1 MKAVPQ
7 TVPGRPRIL
16 IIGGGYVG
24 MYTAIRLLKKL
35 RDAEATVTVVDPRSY
50 MTYQPFLPEA
60 AAGSIQPRHV
70 VVPLRRV
77 LRGAEIVTG
86 MVSRLDHERRVA
98 VLQPLE
104 GSAYEVEYDQVI
116 VAVGSVSRTLP
127 IPGLA
132 EVGIGFKNVEEA
144 IELRNRVIEC
154 LDIAESTRDADIR
167 RRNLNFVVVGGGYAG
182 IEALAELED
191 MARYATRYYRTIDE
205 DDLRWVLVEASNR
218 ILPEVGEDMGRYTLA
233 ELRRRGIECYLETRL
248 ESCVGGQVVLSDGT
262 ELPTETLV
270 WTAGV
275 KPSPLVQHT
284 GFALDDRGRLVGTAK
299 LQVAGVDDAWVS
311 GDSGA
316 IPDLT
321 GPPGAICTPSAQHA
335 VRQAKVLADNVIAR
349 IRGFEPREY
358 RHKHAGS
365 VASLGLYKGVA
376 QVYGIKLKGF
386 PAWFMHRTYHMS
398 RVPTFA
404 RKLQVVVDWTQAFFF
419 RREIVSLWGMHEPFK
434 EFAEAAAPEPKTEP
448 TPKPLATP

>member
-1 MKAVPQ
+1 MTAGPSTSPQ
-7 TVPGRPRIL
+7 APRIL

-24 MYTAIRLLKKL
+24 MYTALRLLKKL
-35 RDAEATVTVVDPRSY
+35 RDGEATVTVIDPRSY

-86 MVSRLDHERRVA
+86 MVTRLDHPRRVA
-98 VLQPLE
+98 VVQPLE
-104 GSAYEVEYDQVI
+104 GGPYELTYDQVV

-132 EVGIGFKNVEEA
+132 EVGTGFKNVEEA
-144 IELRNRVIEC
+144 IQLRNRVIEC
-154 LDIAESTRDADIR
+154 LDIAESTRDEDIR

-182 IEALAELED
+182 IEALGELED
-191 MARYATRYYRTIDE
+191 MARYATRYYRTINRSDM
-205 DDLRWVLVEASNR
+205 RWVLVEASDR
-218 ILPEVGEDMGRYTLA
+218 ILPEVGQDMGTYTLDQ
-233 ELRRRGIECYLETRL
+233 LRERGIECYLQTRL
-248 ESCVGGQVVLSDGT
+248 ESCLGGQVVLSNGT
-262 ELPTETLV
+262 ELPSETIV

-275 KPSPLVQHT
+275 KPNPLVEAT
-284 GFALDDRGRLVGTAK
+284 GFTLDDRSRVVGTA
-299 LQVAGVDDAWVS
+299 LLSVEGIPGAWVAG
-311 GDSGA
+311 DSAA

-335 VRQAKVLADNVIAR
+335 VRQAKVLADNVIATV
-349 IRGFEPREY
+349 RGFQPRQY
-358 RHKHAGS
+358 SHKHAGS

-398 RVPTFA
+398 RVPTLA
-404 RKLQVVVDWTQAFFF
+404 RKLQVVVDWTQALFF
-419 RREIVSLWGMHEPFK
+419 RREIVSLWSMHEPFK
-434 EFAEAAAPEPKTEP
+434 EFTEAATPTTPPAPAP
-448 TPKPLATP
+448 TQNEA

>member
-1 MKAVPQ
+1 MTAGPS
-7 TVPGRPRIL
+7 TSPPAPRIL

-24 MYTAIRLLKKL
+24 MYTALRLLKKL
-35 RDAEATVTVVDPRSY
+35 RDGEATVTVIDPRSY

-86 MVSRLDHERRVA
+86 MVTRLDHPRRVA
-98 VLQPLE
+98 VVQPLE
-104 GSAYEVEYDQVI
+104 GGPYELSYDQVV

-132 EVGIGFKNVEEA
+132 EAGTGFKNVEEA
-144 IELRNRVIEC
+144 IQLRNRVIEC
-154 LDIAESTRDADIR
+154 LDIAESTRDEDIR

-182 IEALAELED
+182 IEALGELED
-191 MARYATRYYRTIDE
+191 MARYATRYYRTISR
-205 DDLRWVLVEASNR
+205 DDMRWVLVEASDR
-218 ILPEVGEDMGRYTLA
+218 ILPEVGEDMGRYTL
-233 ELRRRGIECYLETRL
+233 EQLRERGIECYLQTRL
-248 ESCVGGQVVLSDGT
+248 ESCVAGQVVLSNGT
-262 ELPTETLV
+262 ELASETIV

-275 KPSPLVQHT
+275 KPSPLVEAT
-284 GFALDDRGRLVGTAK
+284 GFTLDERNRIVGTVHLA
-299 LQVAGVDDAWVS
+299 VDGAPGAWAS
-311 GDSGA
+311 GDSAA

-321 GPPGAICTPSAQHA
+321 GPPGAVCTPSAQHA
-335 VRQAKVLADNVIAR
+335 VRQAKVLADNVVATL
-349 IRGFEPREY
+349 RGFQPRQY
-358 RHKHAGS
+358 SHKHAGS

-398 RVPTFA
+398 RVPTLA
-404 RKLQVVVDWTQAFFF
+404 RKLQVVLDWTQAFFF
-419 RREIVSLWGMHEPFK
+419 RREIVSLWSIHEPFR
-434 EFAEAAAPEPKTEP
+434 EFTVAATP
-448 TPKPLATP
+448 TPPPPPAHTENEA

>member
-1 MKAVPQ
+1 
-7 TVPGRPRIL
+7 
-16 IIGGGYVG
+16 
-24 MYTAIRLLKKL
+24 
-35 RDAEATVTVVDPRSY
+35 VTVVDPRSY

-77 LRGAEIVTG
+77 LRGAEVVTG
-86 MVSRLDHERRVA
+86 MVTRLDHPRRVA
-98 VLQPLE
+98 VVQPLE
-104 GSAYEVEYDQVI
+104 GSPYELAYDQVV

-132 EVGIGFKNVEEA
+132 EWGIGFKNVEEA
-144 IELRNRVIEC
+144 IQLRNRVIEC
-154 LDIAESTRDADIR
+154 LDIAESTRDENIR

-182 IEALAELED
+182 IEALGELED
-191 MARYATRYYRTIDE
+191 MARYATRYYRTIDPK
-205 DDLRWVLVEASNR
+205 DLRWVLVEASDR
-218 ILPEVGEDMGRYTLA
+218 ILPEVGEDMGRYTL
-233 ELRRRGIECYLETRL
+233 EQLRERGIECYLQTRL
-248 ESCVGGQVVLSDGT
+248 DSCVGGHVVLSDGT
-262 ELPTETLV
+262 ELPSETIV

-275 KPSPLVQHT
+275 KPNPLVAAT
-284 GFALDDRGRLVGTAK
+284 GFALDDRGRVVGTAM
-299 LQVAGVDDAWVS
+299 LAVEGTGGAWIA

-335 VRQAKVLADNVIAR
+335 VRQAKVLADNLIAS
-349 IRGFEPREY
+349 IRGFDPREY

-404 RKLQVVVDWTQAFFF
+404 RKLQVVVDWTQALFF
-419 RREIVSLWGMHEPFK
+419 RREIVSLWSIHEPFK
-434 EFAEAAAPEPKTEP
+434 EFAEAAAPAAPKAPVATEPKP
-448 TPKPLATP
+448 

>member
-1 MKAVPQ
+1 MTAGPS
-7 TVPGRPRIL
+7 TSPHPPRIL

-24 MYTAIRLLKKL
+24 MYTALRLAKKL
-35 RDAEATVTVVDPRSY
+35 REGEAMVTVIDPRSY

-86 MVSRLDHERRVA
+86 MVTRLDHPRRVA
-98 VLQPLE
+98 VVQPLE
-104 GSAYEVEYDQVI
+104 GSPYELAYDQVV

-132 EVGIGFKNVEEA
+132 EAGIGFKNVEEA
-144 IELRNRVIEC
+144 IQLRNRVIEC
-154 LDIAESTRDADIR
+154 LDIAESTRDEDIR

-182 IEALAELED
+182 IEALGELED
-191 MARYATRYYRTIDE
+191 MARYATRYYRTITGNDM
-205 DDLRWVLVEASNR
+205 RWVLVEASDR
-218 ILPEVGEDMGRYTLA
+218 ILPEVGEDMGRYTL
-233 ELRRRGIECYLETRL
+233 EQLRERGIECYLQTRL
-248 ESCVGGQVVLSDGT
+248 ESCVGGQVRLSNGT
-262 ELPTETLV
+262 ELPSETIV

-275 KPSPLVQHT
+275 KPNPLVAAT
-284 GFALDDRGRLVGTAK
+284 GFALDERSRIIGTAR
-299 LQVAGVDDAWVS
+299 LAVHGATGAWVS
-311 GDSGA
+311 GDSAA

-321 GPPGAICTPSAQHA
+321 GPPGALCTPSAQHA
-335 VRQAKVLADNVIAR
+335 VRQAKVLADNVVATL
-349 IRGFEPREY
+349 RGFEPRQY
-358 RHKHAGS
+358 SHKHAGS

-398 RVPTFA
+398 RVPTLA
-404 RKLQVVVDWTQAFFF
+404 RKLQVLVDWTQAFFF
-419 RREIVSLWGMHEPFK
+419 RREIVSLWSIHEPFK
-434 EFAEAAAPEPKTEP
+434 EFTEAAAPPP
-448 TPKPLATP
+448 QPPAPGHDGA

>member
-24 MYTAIRLLKKL
+24 MYAAIRLLRKL

-104 GSAYEVEYDQVI
+104 GAPYEVEYDQVVI
-116 VAVGSVSRTLP
+116 AVGSVSRTLP

-218 ILPEVGEDMGRYTLA
+218 ILPEVGEDMGQYTLT
-233 ELRRRGIECYLETRL
+233 ELRRRGIECYLDTRL

-262 ELPTETLV
+262 EFPSETLV

-275 KPSPLVQHT
+275 KPNPLVRHT
-284 GFALDDRGRLVGTAK
+284 GFALDERGRLVGTAK

-349 IRGFEPREY
+349 LRGFEPREY

-376 QVYGIKLKGF
+376 QVYGVKLKGF

-434 EFAEAAAPEPKTEP
+434 EFAEAAAPEPKTGP